1 MQRLNQLS
9 GSRRP
14 PRALCV
20 PTGAVSRPKYE
31 ISEPNLIF
39 LLENRFSV
47 PQIAGMIRVSVST
60 VRRRMSDLV
69 LSVRA
74 LYSDISDTEL
84 DEIVRCIHQQH
95 PMCGNSKRIQHT
107 VRYATTISK
116 RSQIVKGSL

>member
-1 MQRLNQLS
+1 MQHLNRLS

-20 PTGAVSRPKYE
+20 PTGAVGRPKYE
-31 ISEPNLIF
+31 ICKPSLIF

-47 PQIAGMIRVSVST
+47 TQIAGMIGALVST

-74 LYSDISDTEL
+74 L
-84 DEIVRCIHQQH
+84 H
-95 PMCGNSKRIQHT
+95 
-107 VRYATTISK
+107 
-116 RSQIVKGSL
+116 